1 MFSCFQAV
9 RLTIE
14 SLERRLSLLERL
26 RRFGHLLIC
35 RHCRRH
41 SKQIHGLAFALGG
54 HGEAAALDLPRLSAV
69 ARSRISAAMA
79 DTDSN

>member
-1 MFSCFQAV
+1 MFSCFRSI

-26 RRFGHLLIC
+26 CRLGHLLIC

-41 SKQIHGLAFALGG
+41 SRQIHGLAFALGG
-54 HGEAAALDLPRLSAV
+54 EGKVAGFDLPRLSSI
-69 ARSRISAAMA
+69 ARSRISAALA
-79 DTDSN
+79 DADRK